1 MELQFNTNKLEVL
14 NAEIGFWR
22 IPQFFSP
29 ELLTFFEKNIL
40 NQEFTPRQSVDDGVQ
55 MVFKE
60 LGLENKHT
68 KLMYLLMQ
76 DQVLIQNLAQRTG
89 LNDLKSC
96 ASRIYK
102 FIPHGSN
109 TFDWHNDL
117 CHGRTLGFS
126 VNLTREKFEGAKFMI
141 RKKQDHS
148 VSAEFHN
155 TGYGDAILFKISAE
169 LEHCVSPLTGSTP
182 RLAYAGWFTV

>member
-1 MELQFNTNKLEVL
+1 MELQFNTQNLEVL

-29 ELLTFFEKNIL
+29 ELLRFFENNIL
-40 NQEFTPRQSVDDGVQ
+40 NQEFTPRHSVDDGVH

-76 DQVLIQNLAQRTG
+76 DQILIQNLAERTG
-89 LNDLKSC
+89 LSELKSC

-102 FIPHGSN
+102 FIPDGSN

-126 VNLTREKFEGAKFMI
+126 VNLTQEKFEGGKFMI
-141 RKKQDHS
+141 RKKHDHN
-148 VSAEFHN
+148 VHAEYHN
-155 TGYGDAILFKISAE
+155 TGYGDAILFKISND
-169 LEHCVSPLTGSTP
+169 LEHCVSPLTGSVP